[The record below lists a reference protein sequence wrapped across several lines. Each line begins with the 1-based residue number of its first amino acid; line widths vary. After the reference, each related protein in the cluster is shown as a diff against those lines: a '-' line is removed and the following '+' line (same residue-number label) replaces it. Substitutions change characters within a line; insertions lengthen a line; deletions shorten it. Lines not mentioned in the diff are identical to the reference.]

1 MFWNPGGGGNTAT
14 PISEQWLP
22 QWGWDLTPT
31 YRRFPGQPAITESA
45 LTRTTTVGGSDQRGP
60 TLFRSKYGRGWR
72 QEQCVTRG
80 FGQGFIRSRRGT
92 YAADLWSSVVCAS
105 TGNTDPGTIGKDQDS
120 GSSATQVA
128 AVDAAFRK
136 AVQNGTPTDKLAALQ
151 ALVSGIIPSPTWF
164 IGVQC
169 L

>member
-1 MFWNPGGGGNTAT
+1 M
-14 PISEQWLP
+14 
-22 QWGWDLTPT
+22 
-31 YRRFPGQPAITESA
+31 R
-45 LTRTTTVGGSDQRGP
+45 QR
-60 TLFRSKYGRGWR
+60 
-72 QEQCVTRG
+72 QCATRG
-80 FGQGFIRSRRGT
+80 FGQGFNRSRRRA
-92 YAADLWSSVVCAS
+92 YAADLRSCGDVCAT